1 MFDLN
6 EEIISR
12 SRRKFL
18 QKKET
23 IPVGSMLKWMDPR
36 IIPLKLSDFLKQDF
50 PFIVD
55 LPVFEDKEPYDI
67 AKKYLDM
74 GFRAFSVSTNPY
86 WNDGYDDFISF
97 LKRSKQKFEY
107 PIIRRDL
114 FFETYQL
121 IETRLFLG
129 DSFTIFPSLVE
140 GEKLEIIMEDAE
152 NLEFKPIVVV
162 TNDLDLKLLK
172 KVGGDYFI
180 ALAAEK
186 APKFFKKSKKMAKEV
201 IVYSIKSVDEIN
213 SLKMKGLNFFWVSWK
228 FVEANEDFF
237 KSWK

>member
-152 NLEFKPIVVV
+152 NLEFEPIVVV

-172 KVGGDYFI
+172 KVDGYYFI

-186 APKFFKKSKKMAKEV
+186 TSKFFKKSKKMAKEV
-201 IVYSIKSVDEIN
+201 IVYSMKSVDEIN
-213 SLKMKGLNFFWVSWK
+213 SLKRKGLNFFWVSWK
-228 FVEANEDFF
+228 FVEDNEDFF
-237 KSWK
+237 KS